1 MDCER
6 EHECLL
12 YLWGEMEQSERVAF
26 VRHVEEC
33 PACRGQVESLGPLVQ
48 SMQGIEIE
56 ELPEEV
62 ARRVSGRLAEADE
75 SRPRAVRFRTQR
87 VLAVAASIVLVVG
100 VGILWLNTLNKSP
113 GPGGL
118 GAERV
123 EATESLLSDDDYV
136 DALVLVLISEP
147 EGRGEDFAQTEED
160 ILTAAIEDVAYQI
173 EELSQEIEGDFGPIE
188 PSKSGPDEQ
197 GSNRAGGKL
206 RMT

>member
-1 MDCER
+1 MDCDR

-12 YLWGEMEQSERVAF
+12 YLWGEMEQSERAAF
-26 VRHVEEC
+26 GLHLEKC
-33 PACRGQVESLGPLVQ
+33 PACKGQVEQLEPLVR
-48 SMQGIEIE
+48 SMRGMEVE

-62 ARRVSGRLAEADE
+62 SRRVSGPLAEAGE

-87 VLAVAASIVLVVG
+87 VLAAAASIVLVVG

-113 GPGGL
+113 GPEGA
-118 GAERV
+118 GAELV
-123 EATESLLSDDDYV
+123 EICDDEYI
-136 DALVLVLISEP
+136 DALVLVLISES

-173 EELSQEIEGDFGPIE
+173 AELSQEIEDDSGPIE

-197 GSNRAGGKL
+197 GSNPAAVKV
-206 RMT
+206 RMA

>member
-33 PACRGQVESLGPLVQ
+33 PACKRQIEQLEPLVR
-48 SMQGIEIE
+48 SMRGTELA

-87 VLAVAASIVLVVG
+87 VLAAAASIVLVVG
-100 VGILWLNTLNKSP
+100 VGILWLNALSKP
-113 GPGGL
+113 AGPS
-118 GAERV
+118 GAGPERV
-123 EATESLLSDDDYV
+123 ETTEPLLSDDDYV

-160 ILTAAIEDVAYQI
+160 ILTAAIEDVASQI
-173 EELSQEIEGDFGPIE
+173 AELSQEIEGDFGPIE
-188 PSKSGPDEQ
+188 PNKAAPSKQ
-197 GSNRAGGKL
+197 GANRASGKI
-206 RMT
+206 RMI